1 MKCSSC
7 AAVEGPFLVSSPHIG
22 PLRHRLL
29 PQLARREETM
39 FTRRTVAV
47 LAVLAV
53 SLVAAPAA
61 AAGQPTHTRTD
72 DIHIDQF
79 DTTSCAFPFREIAD
93 GFVNRT
99 VFVDEDGT
107 PTRVR
112 IIASFDGVAINEAN
126 GKTAQLDQVLVIFVD
141 LETGEVVWDGLRI
154 KATMPGGGALLLD
167 VGRIIFDASGTPIF
181 EAGRHQ
187 VIHEDFEDFCTAMS

>member
-1 MKCSSC
+1 
-7 AAVEGPFLVSSPHIG
+7 
-22 PLRHRLL
+22 
-29 PQLARREETM
+29 M
-39 FTRRTVAV
+39 FTKRNVAV
-47 LAVLAV
+47 LAALAV

-61 AAGQPTHTRTD
+61 SADQPTHTRTD
-72 DIHIDQF
+72 DIHLDQF

-126 GKTAQLDQVLVIFVD
+126 GKTAQLQQVLVVFVD
-141 LETGEVVWDGLRI
+141 LETGQVVWDGVRI
-154 KATMPGGGALLLD
+154 KGTMPGGGALILD
-167 VGRIIFDASGTPIF
+167 VGRVVFDASGTPIF
-181 EAGRHQ
+181 EAGQHQ
-187 VIHEDFEDFCTAMS
+187 LINEDFEDFCTAMS